1 MRGHPFTMNM
11 PDGKVLDSRDILT
24 PMSVVSYMR
33 TNMKDPA
40 QYVFPQAL
48 GSLVLAGTI
57 M

>member
-1 MRGHPFTMNM
+1 MNM

-24 PMSVVSYMR
+24 AMSVVSYMR

-40 QYVFPQAL
+40 QYVFPQGP

>member
-1 MRGHPFTMNM
+1 MDM

-24 PMSVVSYMR
+24 AMSVVSYMR

-40 QYVFPQAL
+40 QYVFPHGP